1 MQKTSTELKR
11 VALNGPTMGT
21 RWSALL
27 HLPPWFDAAELQR
40 ALAQAV
46 AQVDAQMST
55 WKPDSD
61 LTRLNNAD
69 KGVWVDLPDD
79 LLLVL
84 EASIAIGRASDGAF
98 EIGVGD
104 AIGAWGFGHQSADP
118 KSIER
123 ARLASRR
130 PAYDCL
136 EIDRKA
142 GRARKHASIS
152 LDLNGIAKGYGVD
165 RLAGAARAF
174 GLDAGLF
181 AIDGELRALGAQP
194 DGRAWFIAV
203 ERPDYNRRAP
213 HSMIELVDAAVAT
226 SGDYRHWVE
235 IDGKRLS
242 HTIDPRKGMPLV
254 QSPASVTVI
263 AKDCMSADAWATA
276 MMVLGEEGGMLL
288 AKSLGLS
295 VLFLYRDSDH
305 RAGCGVFEC

>member
-1 MQKTSTELKR
+1 MQKMSTERKR
-11 VALNGPTMGT
+11 IALNGPTMGT
-21 RWSALL
+21 RWSALF
-27 HLPPWFDAAELQR
+27 HAPEGFDAAELQQ

-55 WKPDSD
+55 WKPESD
-61 LTRLNNAD
+61 LNRFNTAD
-69 KGVWVDLPDD
+69 KSVWVDLPDD

-84 EASIAIGRASDGAF
+84 EASLAIGRASGGAF
-98 EIGVGD
+98 EIGCGD
-104 AIGAWGFGHQSADP
+104 AIGAWGFGRQSADP
-118 KSIER
+118 KAIER
-123 ARLASRR
+123 ARLVSRR
-130 PAYDCL
+130 PAHDCL
-136 EIDRKA
+136 EFDRAA

-165 RLAGAARAF
+165 RLAGAAKAF

-194 DGRAWFIAV
+194 DGRAWSIAV
-203 ERPDYNRRAP
+203 ERPDYDRRAP

-235 IDGKRLS
+235 IDGRRLS

-276 MMVLGEEGGMLL
+276 MMVLGEERGMLL

-295 VLFLYRDSDH
+295 VLFLYRDSDL